1 MAITIQSPRPNAA
14 ASPRNIPRGCFRR
27 IPHTTRTS
35 NAPTHRAIAMVAGTC
50 CALPSLARA
59 CPSGEWPALEIRAQ
73 TIGPRTPATV
83 PATTMAESFF
93 CTTPASRPDVAA
105 SDACLAR
112 PLCLPDGRWAL
123 ADRPPSDVGLFRGPR
138 TSTCPPR
145 RRFPLSIQRS
155 CIETRIAIQFPS
167 VGKKLLE
174 SERDRTAGCARD
186 AGAGASPATEESSLT
201 TPMMPALQRPGLIG
215 RREHSRTSGA
225 RCCSRWSWSG
235 DWRSGA
241 GESAA
246 RRVAVGGVCALV
258 PSAGGRVRSYR
269 GISPLIG
276 PRR

>member
-145 RRFPLSIQRS
+145 RRFSPEHPAIVHRNPDRHPVSIRREEAS
-155 CIETRIAIQFPS
+155 RVRERPHGGLCPRRRRRRIA
-167 VGKKLLE
+167 G
-174 SERDRTAGCARD
+174 DRRVVAHDPHD
-186 AGAGASPATEESSLT
+186 AWASPRIVE
-201 TPMMPALQRPGLIG
+201 G
-215 RREHSRTSGA
+215 
-225 RCCSRWSWSG
+225 C
-235 DWRSGA
+235 
-241 GESAA
+241 
-246 RRVAVGGVCALV
+246 
-258 PSAGGRVRSYR
+258 
-269 GISPLIG
+269 
-276 PRR
+276 